1 MIRNKRKQSNPCL
14 TGRDRVDTLQRM
26 TTSKKYCSTSLVL
39 GAIAL
44 CVAAFATNA
53 ANAAV
58 TAEAYPQ
65 RAIRLIIPY
74 PPAGAGDI
82 VGRMLSSRL
91 GERLGQ
97 QMVIDNR
104 GGGGQV
110 IATEMTAKAA
120 PDGYTL
126 LLASATHGV
135 NPGLRDKLPYD
146 SIRDF
151 SALTLV
157 ASSPLVFVAHPA
169 LGVSNIAELVAA
181 AKAKPGVITY
191 GSSGPG
197 TGGHLAVEL
206 LNWLAGIKLV
216 HIPYK
221 GAGPALIDLVGGQI
235 QVVCT
240 SPLPAMPQVR
250 AGRLRALAMTGS
262 TRSRAAPEIPTVA
275 EAGYGAYQASLY
287 YALLGPAKM
296 PPAIVKRLH
305 AEAVAVIK
313 SQEVSDQLLA
323 QGAEGGGSTPQE
335 LEAFLRADIDRWTK
349 VIKQAQIRVD

>member
-1 MIRNKRKQSNPCL
+1 M
-14 TGRDRVDTLQRM
+14 QRM
-26 TTSKKYCSTSLVL
+26 KPIISLQAVIRSVLSASVALTAISIST
-39 GAIAL
+39 AH
-44 CVAAFATNA
+44 AAD
-53 ANAAV
+53 
-58 TAEAYPQ
+58 AYPQ

-74 PPAGAGDI
+74 PPGGAGDI

-97 QMVIDNR
+97 QLVIDNR

-110 IATEMTAKAA
+110 IATEMTAKAQ

-146 SIRDF
+146 SIKDF
-151 SALTLV
+151 SPITLV
-157 ASSPLVFVAHPA
+157 ASSPLVFVAHPSV
-169 LGVSNIAELVAA
+169 GVSNIKELVAL
-181 AKAKPGVITY
+181 AKAKPGAITY

-235 QVVCT
+235 QIVCT
-240 SPLPAMPQVR
+240 SPLPAMPHVR

-262 TRSRAAPEIPTVA
+262 TRSRSAPEIPTVA
-275 EAGYGAYQASLY
+275 EAGYGAYQASLW
-287 YALLGPAKM
+287 YALLGPAKL
-296 PPAIVKRLH
+296 PSAIVKRLH
-305 AEAVAVIK
+305 DDAVAVTR
-313 SQEVSDQLLA
+313 SQDMVDQLLA
-323 QGAEGGGSTPQE
+323 QGAEPVGNNPQE
-335 LEAFLRADIDRWTK
+335 LEVFLRAEIERWTK
-349 VIKQAQIRVD
+349 VIKQAQIKAD

>member
-1 MIRNKRKQSNPCL
+1 MKNKNAAHI
-14 TGRDRVDTLQRM
+14 VATLR
-26 TTSKKYCSTSLVL
+26 CFALAVVALPVL
-39 GAIAL
+39 PA
-44 CVAAFATNA
+44 VAAD
-53 ANAAV
+53 
-58 TAEAYPQ
+58 AYPQ
-65 RAIRLIIPY
+65 RAVRLIIPY
-74 PPAGAGDI
+74 PPGGAGDI
-82 VGRMLSSRL
+82 VGRMLSMRL

-97 QMVIDNR
+97 QLVIDNR

-110 IATEMTAKAA
+110 IATEMTARAA

-126 LLASATHGV
+126 FLASATHGV

-146 SIRDF
+146 SIKDF
-151 SALTLV
+151 SPITLV
-157 ASSPLVFVAHPA
+157 ASSPLVFVAHPS
-169 LGVSNIAELVAA
+169 LGVGNIRELVAA
-181 AKAKPGVITY
+181 AKARPGAISY

-216 HIPYK
+216 HVPYN

-240 SPLPAMPQVR
+240 SPLPAMPHVK

-262 TRSRAAPEIPTVA
+262 VRSRAAPDIPTVA
-275 EAGYGAYQASLY
+275 EAGYGAYQASLW

-305 AEAVAVIK
+305 TDAVAVIK
-313 SQEVSDQLLA
+313 APEMGEQLMA
-323 QGAEGGGSTPQE
+323 QGAEPVGNTPQE
-335 LEAFLRADIDRWTK
+335 LETFMRGEIERWTR
-349 VIKQAQIRVD
+349 VIKQAQIRAD

>member
-1 MIRNKRKQSNPCL
+1 M
-14 TGRDRVDTLQRM
+14 
-26 TTSKKYCSTSLVL
+26 SKKLSNQFLVSLRCCAFGAAL
-39 GAIAL
+39 LAALPAIA
-44 CVAAFATNA
+44 ADT
-53 ANAAV
+53 
-58 TAEAYPQ
+58 YPQ
-65 RAIRLIIPY
+65 RPIRLIIPY

-97 QMVIDNR
+97 QLVIDNR

-151 SALTLV
+151 SPITLV
-157 ASSPLVFVAHPA
+157 ASSPLVFVAHPS
-169 LGVSNIAELVAA
+169 LGVSTIKELVAA
-181 AKAKPGVITY
+181 AKAKPGAINY

-216 HIPYK
+216 HVPYK
-221 GAGPALIDLVGGQI
+221 GAGPALIDLVGGQV

-240 SPLPAMPQVR
+240 SPLPAMPLVKS
-250 AGRLRALAMTGS
+250 GRLRALAMTGS

-275 EAGYGAYQASLY
+275 EAGYGAYQASLW

-296 PPAIVKRLH
+296 PPAIIKRLH
-305 AEAVAVIK
+305 TDAVAVIK
-313 SQEVSDQLLA
+313 SQDMADQLLA
-323 QGAEGGGSTPQE
+323 QGAEGIGNTPQE
-335 LEAFLRADIDRWTK
+335 LETFLRADIERWTR
-349 VIKQAQIRVD
+349 VIKQAQIRAD

>member
-1 MIRNKRKQSNPCL
+1 MLAWVVLPMIARH
-14 TGRDRVDTLQRM
+14 
-26 TTSKKYCSTSLVL
+26 
-39 GAIAL
+39 A
-44 CVAAFATNA
+44 VAAD
-53 ANAAV
+53 
-58 TAEAYPQ
+58 AYPQ

-97 QMVIDNR
+97 QLVIDNR

-146 SIRDF
+146 SIKDF
-151 SALTLV
+151 SPITLV

-169 LGVSNIAELVAA
+169 LGVNNIRELVAA

-221 GAGPALIDLVGGQI
+221 GAGPALVDLVGGQI

-275 EAGYGAYQASLY
+275 EAGYGAYQASLW

-296 PPAIVKRLH
+296 PPAIVKRLQ
-305 AEAVAVIK
+305 ADAVAVIK
-313 SQEVSDQLLA
+313 SQEMVDQLLV
-323 QGAEGGGSTPQE
+323 QGAEAVGNTPQE
-335 LEAFLRADIDRWTK
+335 LETFLRADIERWTK